1 MAVSA
6 EILVKLYVYMLGQ
19 DDPAKCTAGKL
30 HKFRLAVRVTRACRL
45 PRKVVLLNPYAG
57 KVLTPADRPAAERWG
72 LAAVDC
78 SWERVREIAWSRIP
92 GLHRRLPLLLA
103 SNPVSYGCLARLSS
117 LEALAAALYVLG
129 FKGQAERLLRLYKW
143 GSTFLTLNKEPL
155 EAYSQALTQEET
167 AEIERGFFPGVQ
179 SP

>member
-1 MAVSA
+1 MAASA
-6 EILVKLYVYMLGQ
+6 GISVKLYVYMLGQ

-30 HKFRLAVRVTRACRL
+30 HRFKLAVRVAKAYRL

-57 KVLTPADRPAAERWG
+57 KVLTPADRAIAERWG

-78 SWERVREIAWSRIP
+78 SWEHVGEVAWNSIP
-92 GLHRRLPLLLA
+92 GFHKRLPLLLA
-103 SNPVSYGCLARLSS
+103 ANPVSYGLLARLSS

-129 FKGQAERLLRLYKW
+129 FKGQAERLLKLYKW
-143 GSTFLTLNKEPL
+143 GATFLTLNKEPL

-167 AEIERGFFPGVQ
+167 AQIEREFFPAT
-179 SP
+179 P